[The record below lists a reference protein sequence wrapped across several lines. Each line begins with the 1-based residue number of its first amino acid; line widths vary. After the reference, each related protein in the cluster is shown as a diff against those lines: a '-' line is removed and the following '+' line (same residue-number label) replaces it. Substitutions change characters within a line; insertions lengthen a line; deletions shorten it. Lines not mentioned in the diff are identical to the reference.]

1 MRASAPAAGRPPRTL
16 RLRTTLVLVVLGSV
30 AYAAGLTAYLG
41 LRVAPA
47 AATLR
52 QRTEAVLYLFGELQ
66 DRAQALAAATEQAHR
81 IMDARGDER
90 ARAAIRALPGVT
102 VASPRTRP
110 TSIAAVPVE
119 LQLALGRADG
129 DIARIQS
136 ALAEV
141 LALDELRRYEAAGP
155 ALAMLDAYRDSLTQ
169 HLLAAQRNGL
179 RDLVAREQAL
189 ADASDRAVRGV
200 LWWVL
205 AGVLFVPI
213 VLALLRRRLGRPLAA
228 LDAAFGRVSE
238 GDFTARLPVE
248 RADEMGRL
256 ADQFNRMTRVLQDR
270 VEGQG
275 RLAAVGELLAGV
287 AHEVSEPL
295 MAITA
300 QSERRLAEPDLSP
313 ERRLELLRILRQ
325 ARRGARLL
333 SRVLRLARPGGTT
346 GTDVD
351 LARVVLEAV
360 ELVAHRCVAHEIVVD
375 NRIDLGIPHVRGDAT
390 GLEQVF
396 VNLLGNAI
404 DALAE
409 RAGARRITLTS
420 GVSGDGVAIAV
431 ADSGGGVAPEIA
443 GDLFKP
449 FTTTKGPRGSGLG
462 LHLSRRIVRAA
473 GGTLTL
479 DSAAPK
485 GGGARFVVTL
495 PQAAGREV
503 PPAEREQPP
512 APAAAGEAPR
522 LAGIRVLVADDEES
536 VRREVAA
543 HLRYRGATAIEAEDG
558 VAALRILKDTPVDV
572 IVLDLRMPR
581 LNWLEFLSS
590 LWRSYP
596 DLGERVVVLS
606 GDPDLLAQVR
616 SLAPPE
622 RILAKPVELA
632 VLEDRIRSAA
642 LGARR

>member
-1 MRASAPAAGRPPRTL
+1 MTADPRQPGRRSL
-16 RLRTTLVLVVLGSV
+16 RLRTTLALVVLGSV
-30 AYAAGLTAYLG
+30 AYAAGLTAFLAW
-41 LRVAPA
+41 RVAPA
-47 AATLR
+47 AASLQ
-52 QRTEAVLYLFGELQ
+52 QRSAAVLDLFGDLQ
-66 DRAQALAAATEQAHR
+66 DRAQALAAASERAHHL
-81 IMDARGDER
+81 MSARGDSA
-90 ARAAIRALPGVT
+90 ARAAIRALPGVMA
-102 VASPRTRP
+102 ASPRTRP
-110 TSIAAVPVE
+110 AAVAAVPVE

-141 LALDELRRYEAAGP
+141 LALDELRRYGEAGP
-155 ALAMLDAYRDSLTQ
+155 ALALLDAYRDSLSQ

-179 RDLVAREQAL
+179 RDLVARERAL
-189 ADASDRAVRGV
+189 ADASDRAANSV

-205 AGVLFVPI
+205 AGLLFVPV
-213 VLALLRRRLGRPLAA
+213 VLLLLHRRLGRPLAA
-228 LDAAFGRVSE
+228 LDEAFGRVSE

-248 RADEMGRL
+248 RADEVGRL
-256 ADQFNRMTRVLQDR
+256 AGQFNRMTHVLQDR
-270 VEGQG
+270 VENQG

-300 QSERRLAEPDLSP
+300 QSERRLAEPDISNEL
-313 ERRLELLRILRQ
+313 RLELLRILRQ

-333 SRVLRLARPGGTT
+333 WRVLRLARPSDGTET
-346 GTDVD
+346 EVD
-351 LARVVLEAV
+351 IARVVQEAV
-360 ELVAHRCVAHEIVVD
+360 DLVAHRCVEHEVVVD
-375 NRIDLGIPHVRGDAT
+375 NRIELGMPRVRGDAT

-404 DALAE
+404 DALAG
-409 RAGARRITLTS
+409 RPGARRITLTS
-420 GVSGDGVAIAV
+420 SVARDGVAITV

-449 FTTTKGPRGSGLG
+449 FTTTKAPRGSGLG
-462 LHLSRRIVRAA
+462 LHLSRRTVRAA
-473 GGTLTL
+473 GGTLEL
-479 DSAAPK
+479 ASQAPQ
-485 GGGARFVVTL
+485 GAKFVVKL
-495 PQAAGREV
+495 PRSVARV
-503 PPAEREQPP
+503 SLPTMAEQQP
-512 APAAAGEAPR
+512 APTAAAGGGMQL
-522 LAGIRVLVADDEES
+522 LAGIRVLVADDAES
-536 VRREVAA
+536 VRHEVAA
-543 HLRYRGATAIEAEDG
+543 HLRYRGAVVVEAEDG
-558 VAALRILKDTPVDV
+558 LTALRLLAEAPVDV

-581 LNWLEFLSS
+581 LSWLEFLSS

-606 GDPDLLAQVR
+606 GDPGLLDEVR

-632 VLEDRIRSAA
+632 VLEDRIRGAA